1 MPAGLPA
8 LTGPWMRCYNALGA
22 RLRRPLA
29 SLGWALLIC
38 VAAALPSP
46 ASAADEPR
54 DIAGEAQ
61 REQLAQW
68 RRSLNQRAD
77 VLTPQGVQAWIEP
90 MAGESPCFQLSTI
103 AWLPG
108 EGVADLGPGLLGNLG
123 RYADRCLGPRSIEA
137 LRTNLEARLVAQGLV
152 TTTIEVPAQNL
163 ADGVLLL
170 RLHLGRID
178 SVVIEPGAATGT
190 SLPSVQALGLRPG
203 AVLNLRQIE
212 QALENLARLP
222 SQAARFRIE
231 PGLQPGSSRI
241 VILPA
246 GGPRWHASLGAETT
260 EVADYG
266 PWALS
271 GSVTLDAPLGLS
283 DQISLV
289 ASLGSRREADG
300 DSPRQTSL
308 LLNYSLPWGPHL
320 WTANL
325 SHSAHQ
331 RSIQGGVG
339 RFADSGAE
347 WLAQARWTWT
357 AWRNQDARLSLWA
370 GATARRSQAFVE
382 GIELLLQRRESSSAD
397 LGLALWHRLG
407 CGDASAEAEL
417 SRTQHLARDEAF
429 QAPVERLPETWRLQL
444 QWRCGLAAALRPPT
458 PQPTSADDSQA
469 PAGPASTP
477 WEWQGRLWVQGASH
491 PAGPVDLS
499 SIGGRWTVRGH
510 AARLSLSGAGAVVL
524 RQEWLPP
531 PLALGPSAGWRGFV
545 ALDHGRL
552 LQTSPADGPRRSLS
566 GLALGARWQWGPV
579 SGELLAAR
587 PVLRHAGDS
596 EGVLVQGSLNIGF

>member
-1 MPAGLPA
+1 M
-8 LTGPWMRCYNALGA
+8 
-22 RLRRPLA
+22 
-29 SLGWALLIC
+29 
-38 VAAALPSP
+38 
-46 ASAADEPR
+46 
-54 DIAGEAQ
+54 
-61 REQLAQW
+61 
-68 RRSLNQRAD
+68 
-77 VLTPQGVQAWIEP
+77 
-90 MAGESPCFQLSTI
+90 
-103 AWLPG
+103 
-108 EGVADLGPGLLGNLG
+108 LGNLG
-123 RYADRCLGPRSIEA
+123 RYADSCLGPRSIEA

-152 TTTIEVPAQNL
+152 TSTIEVPAQNL
-163 ADGVLLL
+163 AGGVLLL
-170 RLHLGRID
+170 RLHLGGID
-178 SVVIEPGAATGT
+178 SVVVEPGAAAGT

-271 GSVTLDAPLGLS
+271 GSVTLDAPLSLN

-289 ASLGSRREADG
+289 ASLGRRSEVDG
-300 DSPRQTSL
+300 DSPRQTRL
-308 LLNYSLPWGPHL
+308 LLNYSLPWGPFL

-331 RSIQGGVG
+331 RTIQGGVG

-429 QAPVERLPETWRLQL
+429 QAPVERLPETWRQRCNGAVA
-444 QWRCGLAAALRPPT
+444 WRQHCARQRPSPPAPTTARPRPGRPARPGSGRAGCGCR
-458 PQPTSADDSQA
+458 A
-469 PAGPASTP
+469 PAT
-477 WEWQGRLWVQGASH
+477 RR
-491 PAGPVDLS
+491 
-499 SIGGRWTVRGH
+499 GRWISAASVAAGRCAAMRRGCPCRVPGPWCC
-510 AARLSLSGAGAVVL
+510 ARNGWHRRWPWGPRLAGAVL
-524 RQEWLPP
+524 WHSTMAACCKPAPP
-531 PLALGPSAGWRGFV
+531 T
-545 ALDHGRL
+545 GR
-552 LQTSPADGPRRSLS
+552 
-566 GLALGARWQWGPV
+566 
-579 SGELLAAR
+579 AA
-587 PVLRHAGDS
+587 A
-596 EGVLVQGSLNIGF
+596 